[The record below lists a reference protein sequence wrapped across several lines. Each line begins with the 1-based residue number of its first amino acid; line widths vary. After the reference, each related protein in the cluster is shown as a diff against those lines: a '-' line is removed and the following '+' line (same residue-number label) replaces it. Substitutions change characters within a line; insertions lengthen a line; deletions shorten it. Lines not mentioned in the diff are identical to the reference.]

1 VSLEGITDG
10 MAWIRAAAREAEF
23 ERLLVTHERLV
34 LRTALRIL
42 GKLEDAQDAAQE
54 VFLRLHRHFERV
66 EPSTI
71 EPWLYRTTVNVCYD
85 AIRRRRPETGIDF
98 DPPAPRSGGAEA
110 LEEAEKRRLVAEGL
124 KRLPP
129 KERAAVALC
138 AIEGLETAE
147 AAKILGVSE
156 ATVRSQ
162 MSMARTR
169 LKEFVG
175 RFWR

>member
-1 VSLEGITDG
+1 
-10 MAWIRAAAREAEF
+10 MAWTRAADRAAEF
-23 ERLLVTHERLV
+23 ERLLVAHERLV

-42 GKLEDAQDAAQE
+42 GRLEDAQDAAQE
-54 VFLRLHRHFERV
+54 VFLRLHRHFEKV
-66 EPSTI
+66 EPATI
-71 EPWLYRTTVNVCYD
+71 EAWLYRTTVNVFYD

-98 DPPAPRSGGAEA
+98 DPAAPRTGGTEA
-110 LEEAEKRRLVAEGL
+110 LEEAEKRQLVAEGL

-129 KERAAVALC
+129 RERAAVVLC
-138 AIEGLETAE
+138 AIEGLETPR

-162 MSMARTR
+162 LSMARTK